1 MCRAKVATTSSQFTQ
16 AITDISD
23 ISDINPDTDTKT
35 DLLSDQVHEM
45 PLFPL
50 GTVLFDG
57 GQLPLRIFEPRYV
70 DMISR
75 CMKSDSGFGVVLIR
89 AGSEIRGD
97 RNDAGPEVF
106 PTGTEARIEDF
117 NPLSD
122 GTLGIVA
129 RGGRKFAVIETDTQA
144 DGLLIGQVRFM
155 PEEPPIA
162 VDERFDTL
170 IEILKELIRHPMIE
184 KMELE
189 FDFTDARSVG
199 WRLAELL
206 PIEAEIKQSLLQM
219 QLPRERLVELVRIVN
234 KLKG

>member
-1 MCRAKVATTSSQFTQ
+1 MPS
-16 AITDISD
+16 
-23 ISDINPDTDTKT
+23 
-35 DLLSDQVHEM
+35 L

-75 CMKSDSGFGVVLIR
+75 CMRGDSGFGVVLIR
-89 AGSEIRGD
+89 SGSEIRGAPD
-97 RNDAGPEVF
+97 DAGPEIF
-106 PTGTEARIEDF
+106 RTGTEARVEDF

-129 RGGRKFAVIETDTQA
+129 RGARKFRVHGTEAQN
-144 DGLLIGQVRFM
+144 DGLLIGDVEFL
-155 PEEPPIA
+155 PEEPMVGIDEKFSNL
-162 VDERFDTL
+162 VD
-170 IEILKELIRHPMIE
+170 ILKELIRHPMIE
-184 KMELE
+184 KMDLQ
-189 FDFTDARSVG
+189 FDFADARSVG

>member
-1 MCRAKVATTSSQFTQ
+1 
-16 AITDISD
+16 
-23 ISDINPDTDTKT
+23 
-35 DLLSDQVHEM
+35 M

-50 GTVLFDG
+50 GTVLFHG

-75 CMKSDSGFGVVLIR
+75 CMKTDTGFGVVLIR
-89 AGSEIRGD
+89 SGSEVRASREEGVPD
-97 RNDAGPEVF
+97 VYR
-106 PTGTEARIEDF
+106 TGTEARIEDF

-129 RGGRKFAVIETDTQA
+129 RGGRKLRVIETHTQA
-144 DGLLIGQVRFM
+144 DGLLMGQVRFL
-155 PEEPPIA
+155 PEEPSIA
-162 VDERFDTL
+162 VDERFDSL
-170 IEILKELIRHPMIE
+170 IEILKELMRHPMIE
-184 KMELE
+184 KMGLE
-189 FDFTDARSVG
+189 YDFADARSVG
-199 WRLAELL
+199 WRLTDLL